1 MKNLH
6 KGTIVVLIGLLLAPS
21 LNLTKA
27 NAAVRYEEIDVLFQ
41 ETLSAI
47 QKRLQL

>member
-6 KGTIVVLIGLLLAPS
+6 KGTIIVLVGLVLAPS
-21 LNLTKA
+21 LNLMKA

-41 ETLSAI
+41 ETLNGI
-47 QKRLQL
+47 LGYT